1 MERESK
7 STRSYIYREW
17 LAEIFVRCIG
27 RGRIEEVATMST
39 ATRGARYVVFSSSGK
54 EPNVLVVRGR

>member
-1 MERESK
+1 
-7 STRSYIYREW
+7 
-17 LAEIFVRCIG
+17 
-27 RGRIEEVATMST
+27 MST

>member
-1 MERESK
+1 MEILKGR
-7 STRSYIYREW
+7 TYIEKW

-27 RGRIEEVATMST
+27 RGRIEEVVIMSKGIK
-39 ATRGARYVVFSSSGK
+39 GARYVVFSSTGK